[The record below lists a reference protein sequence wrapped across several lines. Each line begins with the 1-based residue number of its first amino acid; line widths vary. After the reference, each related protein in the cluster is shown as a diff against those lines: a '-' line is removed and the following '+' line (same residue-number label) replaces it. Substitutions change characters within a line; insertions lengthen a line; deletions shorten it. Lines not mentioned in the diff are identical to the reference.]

1 MNKECW
7 TCQYQN
13 IPENSF
19 LGECTYFINKG
30 QKSKDI
36 PPHIVDKGC
45 KYYIK
50 KEGESNLQRDPK
62 RSTHCHRSGRLHP
75 SGWTI
80 QTN

>member
-1 MNKECW
+1 MGELSVNKECW

-13 IPENSF
+13 IPKNSF

-50 KEGESNLQRDPK
+50 KEGESNKSKSNMGALLNIFEGKIIP
-62 RSTHCHRSGRLHP
+62 
-75 SGWTI
+75 
-80 QTN
+80 